1 MPVVPAIMQRYKFV
15 FEGKNVTAIVVAAG
29 KGTRFGGDL
38 PKQFL
43 KTGGVTVLEKAVA
56 AFENHPAVDQI
67 VVVTGGDFI
76 VLCEDICRK
85 FAKVR
90 AIVPGGA
97 QRQDSVYEGLK
108 EIEEGIV
115 LVHDGARPYV
125 TEKVISRVLEG
136 ALKEGACVPCVAVK
150 DTVRQAGPPGC
161 SSRTLDRSSLFSVQ
175 TPQGFEVCLLKEAFA
190 KAFEEGFSGTDDASL
205 VERLG
210 HPVALAEGDY
220 ANIKITTPE
229 DLPPEAEE
237 VKKMDM
243 RVGCGYDVHQLV
255 EDRKLFLGGVEIPHT
270 KGLLGHSDA
279 DVLLHALM
287 DALLG
292 AAALGDIG
300 KHFPDSDQQYKGI
313 SSVKLLEHVSK
324 LISDNGFKVGNVD
337 VTVMAQKPKIA
348 SYIPQ
353 MRQCIAETLGIEIE
367 RVNVKG
373 TTTEKLGFVGR
384 EEGIAAEAVCILYK

>member
-1 MPVVPAIMQRYKFV
+1 M

-29 KGTRFGGDL
+29 KGTRFGSDI

-43 KTGGVTVLEKAVA
+43 KIEGMTVLEKAVR

-67 VVVTGGDFI
+67 VVVTGGDFV
-76 VLCEDICRK
+76 VLCGEILAG
-85 FAKVR
+85 FTKVKY
-90 AIVPGGA
+90 IVPGGA

-108 EIEEGIV
+108 VAADGLV
-115 LVHDGARPYV
+115 LIHDGARPFV
-125 TEKVISRVLEG
+125 TADVIDRVLEG
-136 ALKEGACVPCVAVK
+136 ACCHGACVPCVAVK
-150 DTVRQAGPPGC
+150 DTVRQKTDDGS
-161 SSRTLDRSSLFSVQ
+161 SSRTLDRSALFGVQ
-175 TPQGFEVCLLKEAFA
+175 TPQGFETGLLREAFA
-190 KAFEEGFSGTDDASL
+190 RAFEEGFSGTDDASL

-210 HPVALAEGDY
+210 QPVALAEGDY
-220 ANIKITTPE
+220 ANIKITTRE
-229 DLPPEAEE
+229 DLPKEE
-237 VKKMDM
+237 KMDM

-255 EDRKLFLGGVEIPHT
+255 EGRKLFLGGVEIPHT

-287 DALLG
+287 DAILG

-300 KHFPDSDQQYKGI
+300 KHFPDTDQQYKGI
-313 SSVKLLEHVSK
+313 SSVKLLEHVAK
-324 LISDNGFKVGNVD
+324 LISGHGFKVGNVD

-353 MRQCIAETLGIEIE
+353 MRECIAETLGIEIE

>member
-1 MPVVPAIMQRYKFV
+1 V
-15 FEGKNVTAIVVAAG
+15 FEGNNVTAIVVAAG

-43 KTGGVTVLEKAVA
+43 NIGGQTVLETAVE
-56 AFENHPAVDQI
+56 AFEKHPAVDQI
-67 VVVTGGDFI
+67 VVVTGGGF
-76 VLCEDICRK
+76 VMLCEELCGR
-85 FAKVR
+85 FAKVSK
-90 AIVPGGA
+90 ILTGGA

-108 EIEEGIV
+108 TVTDGLV
-115 LVHDGARPYV
+115 LVHDGARPFV
-125 TEKVISRVLEG
+125 TGDVIDRVLEG
-136 ALKEGACVPCVAVK
+136 AYNQGACVPCVPVK
-150 DTVRQAGPPGC
+150 DTVRQALETGKEAGQEAVPQGR
-161 SSRTLDRSSLFSVQ
+161 SSRTLDRSALFSVQ

-190 KAFEEGFSGTDDASL
+190 KAYEEGFSGTDDASL

-220 ANIKITTPE
+220 ANIKITTRE
-229 DLPPEAEE
+229 DLPKEE
-237 VKKMDM
+237 SKMDM

-255 EDRKLFLGGVEIPHT
+255 EGRKLFLGGVEIPHT

-300 KHFPDSDQQYKGI
+300 KHFPDTDQQYKGI
-313 SSVKLLEHVSK
+313 SSVKLLEHVVR
-324 LISDNGFKVGNVD
+324 LIGEHGFTVGNVD

-353 MRQCIAETLGIEIE
+353 MRTCIAETLGIGIE

>member
-1 MPVVPAIMQRYKFV
+1 M

-29 KGTRFGGDL
+29 RGTRFGGDL

-43 KTGGVTVLEKAVA
+43 KIGGETVLEKAVA
-56 AFENHPAVDQI
+56 AFEAHPAVDQI
-67 VVVTGGDFI
+67 AVVTGGDFI
-76 VLCEDICRK
+76 MLCEDLCSK
-85 FAKVR
+85 FTKVKR
-90 AIVPGGA
+90 ILPGGA

-108 EIEEGIV
+108 TVTEGLV
-115 LVHDGARPYV
+115 LIHDGARPFV
-125 TEKVISRVLEG
+125 TGKVIDRVLEG
-136 ALKEGACVPCVAVK
+136 AYNQGACVPCVAVK
-150 DTVRQAGPPGC
+150 DTVRQAAGG
-161 SSRTLDRSSLFSVQ
+161 SSRTLDRSTLFSVQ

-220 ANIKITTPE
+220 ANIKITTRE
-229 DLPPEAEE
+229 DLPEE
-237 VKKMDM
+237 DKKMDM
-243 RVGCGYDVHQLV
+243 RVGCGYDVHKLV
-255 EDRKLFLGGVEIPHT
+255 EERKLILGGVEIPHT

-279 DVLLHALM
+279 DVLIHALM
-287 DALLG
+287 DAILG
-292 AAALGDIG
+292 AAAMGDIG

-313 SSVKLLEHVSK
+313 SSMKLLEHVK
-324 LISDNGFKVGNVD
+324 TLISDAGYTVGNVD

-353 MRQCIAETLGIEIE
+353 MKSNIAETLGIEIE
-367 RVNVKG
+367 KVNVKG

>member
-1 MPVVPAIMQRYKFV
+1 V

-43 KTGGVTVLEKAVA
+43 KIGGETVLEKAVA
-56 AFENHPAVDQI
+56 AFEAHPAVDQI
-67 VVVTGGDFI
+67 AVVTGGDF
-76 VLCEDICRK
+76 VMLCEELCRR

-90 AIVPGGA
+90 KILTGGA

-108 EIEEGIV
+108 TVTDGLV
-115 LVHDGARPYV
+115 LVHDGARPFV
-125 TEKVISRVLEG
+125 TGDVIDRVLEG
-136 ALKEGACVPCVAVK
+136 AYNQGACVPCVPVK
-150 DTVRQAGPPGC
+150 DTVRQVLKTGREAAGQEAVPPGR
-161 SSRTLDRSSLFSVQ
+161 SSRTLDRSTLFSVQ

-190 KAFEEGFSGTDDASL
+190 KAFEEGFSGTDDAGL

-220 ANIKITTPE
+220 ANIKITTRE
-229 DLPPEAEE
+229 DLPEE
-237 VKKMDM
+237 DKKMDM

-255 EDRKLFLGGVEIPHT
+255 EGRRLILGGVDIPHT

-279 DVLLHALM
+279 DVLIHALM
-287 DALLG
+287 DAILG
-292 AAALGDIG
+292 AAAMGDIG

-313 SSVKLLEHVSK
+313 SSMKLLEHVK
-324 LISDNGFKVGNVD
+324 RLISDEGYKVGNVD

-348 SYIPQ
+348 SYILQ
-353 MRQCIAETLGIEIE
+353 MRTNIAETLGIEIE